1 MEQIPQSMHAECP
14 DCDDETLHKTLKGRM
29 RGKKKLEMLLKCT
42 KCGKVHE
49 EVLEAISQVP
59 VRMIISRG
67 DKSEKIRAEF
77 SADWELAIGDE
88 FMHEDER
95 LQISGI
101 EVDGQRV
108 ENASISQVKTL
119 WTINFD
125 MAKVKI
131 SINRDG
137 KTKSLEIEVDPEEVF
152 EVESI
157 IEVDG
162 MKAKIHSIKL
172 TNRST
177 RKGTAVARDIK
188 RIYCTDPRPPSQ
200 KKSKP
205 RKPRF

>member
-14 DCDDETLHKTLKGRM
+14 DCNDETLHKTLKGRM
-29 RGKKKLEMLLKCT
+29 RGKKRLEMLLKCT

-49 EVLEAISQVP
+49 EVLEAVGQVS

-67 DKSEKIRAEF
+67 DKSEKSSTTF
-77 SADWELAIGDE
+77 SADWELAVGDE

-101 EVDGQRV
+101 EVDGRRV
-108 ENASISQVKTL
+108 EHANISQVQTL
-119 WTINFD
+119 WTINYD
-125 MAKVKI
+125 MAKIKV

-137 KTKSLEIEVDPEEVF
+137 KTKSLELEVDLDEEF
-152 EVESI
+152 EVDSV

-162 MKAKIHSIKL
+162 MKVKVHSIKL
-172 TNRST
+172 GNRSI
-177 RKGTAVARDIK
+177 RRGSAAARDIK

-200 KKSKP
+200 RKSKP

>member
-1 MEQIPQSMHAECP
+1 MEQIPQSMHVECP
-14 DCDDETLHKTLKGRM
+14 DCNDETLHKTLKGRM

-77 SADWELAIGDE
+77 SADWELAVGDE

-101 EVDGQRV
+101 EVDGRRV
-108 ENASISQVKTL
+108 ETANISQVKTL
-119 WTINFD
+119 WTINYD
-125 MAKVKI
+125 MAKIKI

-152 EVESI
+152 EVESV

-200 KKSKP
+200 RKSKP